1 MITCPH
7 CGAELD
13 VGKRPASKAPEA
25 VMKRRSIILGYPKAR
40 AVDLA
45 ATLQCS
51 VDTVHR
57 VRREYELK

>member
-7 CGAELD
+7 CGAGLD
-13 VGKRPASKAPEA
+13 IPERPASKAPEE
-25 VMKRRSIILGYPKAR
+25 VMKRRAFILGYPKAR

-45 ATLQCS
+45 ATLHCS